1 MLSAFWGHASAIAI
15 ASPVVSIVGFHGDR
29 TTIRRPTY
37 GEMKFV
43 EVVEKQREMPTFP
56 QSFPMNGGDGPHSYI
71 HNSSYQKVA
80 IDGAK
85 ERTREAILEKLDL
98 ELLNRNSDANI
109 LRIADFGCSIGPNTF
124 DVVQNIIDS
133 VKQKHLKKE
142 THIGTPL
149 EFQVCFNDQPNNDF
163 NTLFRTQPLFS
174 RREYLSVGVPGSFH
188 SRVLPKNSL
197 HIGHTSY
204 TLHWLST
211 IPQHVCDKKS
221 PALNK
226 SYIQCNNLVDEVTKA
241 YKIQFKKDI
250 GGFLEARAEELVS
263 GGLMILSGQCLPDG
277 IPKALTWQGVV
288 IDMIG
293 ECLMD
298 MAKLG
303 ITSKEKIEL
312 FSLPTYIPHI
322 SEFKANIEQNE
333 NFKIETMEEISHPM
347 DYMPLTND
355 FITSMFR
362 AILNTIIEKH
372 FGDGVVDELFDR
384 LAKKLDKYPI
394 NFKRCKKYVNY
405 FIVLK
410 RK

>member
-1 MLSAFWGHASAIAI
+1 MLSAFLGHASAIAI
-15 ASPVVSIVGFHGDR
+15 ASPVVSIVG
-29 TTIRRPTY
+29 IRRPTY
-37 GEMKFV
+37 GEMKQV
-43 EVVEKQREMPTFP
+43 GVVEKQREMPTFP

-85 ERTREAILEKLDL
+85 EKTSEAILKNLDL
-98 ELLNRNSDANI
+98 ELLN
-109 LRIADFGCSIGPNTF
+109 
-124 DVVQNIIDS
+124 
-133 VKQKHLKKE
+133 
-142 THIGTPL
+142 L
-149 EFQVCFNDQPNNDF
+149 E
-163 NTLFRTQPLFS
+163 
-174 RREYLSVGVPGSFH
+174 
-188 SRVLPKNSL
+188 
-197 HIGHTSY
+197 
-204 TLHWLST
+204 
-211 IPQHVCDKKS
+211 
-221 PALNK
+221 
-226 SYIQCNNLVDEVTKA
+226 EVTKA
-241 YKIQFKKDI
+241 YEIQFKIDM
-250 GGFLEARAEELVS
+250 GSFLEARAEEIVS

-293 ECLMD
+293 DCLMD

-333 NFKIETMEEISHPM
+333 NFRIETMEEISHPM

-362 AILNTIIEKH
+362 AILNTIIEEH
-372 FGDGVVDELFDR
+372 FGDGVVDELFER

-394 NFKRCKKYVNY
+394 DFKMCKKKWS
-405 FIVLK
+405 IVCVS
-410 RK
+410 